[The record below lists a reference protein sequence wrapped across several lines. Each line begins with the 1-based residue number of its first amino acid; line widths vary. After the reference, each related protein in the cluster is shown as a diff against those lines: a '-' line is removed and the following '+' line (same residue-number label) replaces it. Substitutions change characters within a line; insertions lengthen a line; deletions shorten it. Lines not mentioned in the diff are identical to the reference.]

1 MESKAR
7 VWIAND
13 GGSGFQAVGVIVK
26 GPEFEGH
33 IELVEYSALE
43 EEKRQHQVARELLN
57 ESDGA
62 LESAQAEIAELRAEN
77 ERLASRLV
85 EHPVYK
91 LSKTLEADLKSAM
104 EMISVM
110 EEALDYYSKPYVNG
124 GVWIGR
130 ISHHEAHGDDMEMI
144 EAFSFAGKLARKAL
158 AALEAWKGKRE

>member
-1 MESKAR
+1 MESKTR
-7 VWIAND
+7 EWWILKQNIIDND
-13 GGSGFQAVGVIVK
+13 MDVI
-26 GPEFEGH
+26 PEPEH
-33 IELVEYSALE
+33 INLFIHVIEYS
-43 EEKRQHQVARELLN
+43 
-57 ESDGA
+57 A
-62 LESAQAEIAELRAEN
+62 LESAQAEIAELKAEN
-77 ERLASRLV
+77 SLNRSAAENGSRRLNDANARIV
-85 EHPVYK
+85 EFEDIKGGHLEFVKDLQSK
-91 LSKTLEADLKSAM
+91 LTSAM